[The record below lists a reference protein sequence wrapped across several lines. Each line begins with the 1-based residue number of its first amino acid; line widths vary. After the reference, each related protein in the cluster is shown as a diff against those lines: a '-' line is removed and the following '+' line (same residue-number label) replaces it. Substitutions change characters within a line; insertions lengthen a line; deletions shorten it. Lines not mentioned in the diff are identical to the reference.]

1 MKLRQYADRTL
12 CALLVLMSVG
22 ICQGAEQQR
31 VNIGSVNMT
40 GGKISRCD
48 LGYRTYGT
56 LAEDRNNVVLVTTWL
71 AGRTSDQADMIGPGK
86 LVDTNRWYVVAMDA
100 IGNGV
105 SCSPSNSPIA
115 PRLKFPQFGIRDMV
129 KAQHRLLAM
138 YLGID
143 HAHAIVGIS
152 MGGMQALQWAV
163 MYPDFASKV
172 VTIVGTPHPTERDLQ
187 AWNAE
192 LAAIERAPGWN
203 DGNYAPGTV
212 FKQLTA
218 VHNGYLWTPERAAA
232 KPVGNK
238 PAPGGSVSA
247 STGGQAFS
255 TVDWYRQ
262 LQAMTSFDLVR
273 QGDMATLAKKIKA
286 QLLVITSEQDR
297 MVDPAPSKALAAQ
310 KRAQLLVL
318 NNDCGHMAPACE
330 ADKVNEAVKAF
341 LK

>member
-12 CALLVLMSVG
+12 CALLVMMSVG
-22 ICQGAEQQR
+22 ICQAAEQQR

-40 GGKISRCD
+40 GGKISQCA

-71 AGRTSDQADMIGPGK
+71 AGRTADQADMIGPGK
-86 LVDTNRWYVVAMDA
+86 LVDTDRWYVVAIDA

-105 SCSPSNSPIA
+105 SCSPSNSQSA

-129 KAQHRLLAM
+129 KSQHRLLAM

-143 HAHAIVGIS
+143 HVHAIVGIS

-218 VHNGYLWTPERAAA
+218 IHNGYLWTPERTAAKTVANRPAAA
-232 KPVGNK
+232 GKPLV
-238 PAPGGSVSA
+238 ATGSQS
-247 STGGQAFS
+247 FS

-262 LQAMTSFDLVR
+262 LQAMTSFDLLR
-273 QGDMATLAKKIKA
+273 HGDMVALAGKIKA
-286 QLLVITSEQDR
+286 RLLIITSEQDR

-318 NNDCGHMAPACE
+318 NNNCGHMAPACE
-330 ADKVNEAVKAF
+330 ADKVNDAVKAF

>member
-40 GGKISRCD
+40 GGKISQCA

-129 KAQHRLLAM
+129 KAQHRLLAL

-232 KPVGNK
+232 KPAGNK
-238 PAPGGSVSA
+238 PAPGGNVTA

-286 QLLVITSEQDR
+286 QLLVITSERDR

-318 NNDCGHMAPACE
+318 NSDCGHMAPACE

>member
-1 MKLRQYADRTL
+1 
-12 CALLVLMSVG
+12 
-22 ICQGAEQQR
+22 
-31 VNIGSVNMT
+31 
-40 GGKISRCD
+40 
-48 LGYRTYGT
+48 
-56 LAEDRNNVVLVTTWL
+56 
-71 AGRTSDQADMIGPGK
+71 
-86 LVDTNRWYVVAMDA
+86 
-100 IGNGV
+100 
-105 SCSPSNSPIA
+105 
-115 PRLKFPQFGIRDMV
+115 
-129 KAQHRLLAM
+129 
-138 YLGID
+138 
-143 HAHAIVGIS
+143 
-152 MGGMQALQWAV
+152 

-192 LAAIERAPGWN
+192 LAAIEHAPGWN
-203 DGNYAPGTV
+203 NGNYGPGTV

-232 KPVGNK
+232 KPAGNR
-238 PAPGGSVSA
+238 PAPGGNVPA
-247 STGGQAFS
+247 STGGQPFS

-262 LQAMTSFDLVR
+262 LQAMTSFDLLR
-273 QGDMATLAKKIKA
+273 QGDMAALAGKIKA

-318 NNDCGHMAPACE
+318 NSDCGHMAPACE